1 MVRACCLHGAMLH
14 FCAACMAR
22 PDIYLPTFSE
32 LYTLYLNPGDFRD
45 FKVDMNTVEDP
56 RRLLKIS
63 KDVQS
68 LPKRTKAETAWLSIS
83 QSQSHDLVS
92 QYLNKEVSSFT
103 HSFHISY
110 IGFSLH
116 IFGNCVKQSCN
127 HSHLSIRRENLAET
141 RAWADMRSKVSICL
155 MVQVYCIAK

>member
-14 FCAACMAR
+14 FCAAWQDLI
-22 PDIYLPTFSE
+22 DIYLPTFSE

-45 FKVDMNTVEDP
+45 CKVDMNTVEDP

-116 IFGNCVKQSCN
+116 IFGNCIKQSCN
-127 HSHLSIRRENLAET
+127 HSHVSIRRENLAET